1 MPEFNTGDTAW
12 MLVSAALVLFMTPG
26 LAAFYAGM
34 VRRKNVLD
42 TTLQSFFA
50 MGLIGVLWAVIGY
63 SLAFTDGSGATA
75 PFIGGLQLVGLNGI
89 ANTAH
94 SLAATVPQSVFAMYQ
109 GMFAIITVGL
119 ITGAVAER
127 MKFSAYIVFAT
138 LWSLLVYSPLAHWVW
153 QPTGWLFKLGAL
165 DFAGGTVVHISS
177 AAAAVACAIMLGKR
191 QGYGKDKFHPHNLP
205 MTVLGA
211 GILWFG
217 WFGFNAGSA
226 LGANSLAGSAFM
238 NTNLAAA
245 AAVLTWTAV
254 EWKHA
259 GKPTALGAASGA
271 VAGLVCIT
279 PACGYVEPWA
289 ALVIGGIAGAA
300 CYFGLFI
307 KGKLKLDDALDV
319 LGIHGVGGT
328 LGAILTGVFATT
340 AVNSAIEGHQGLLY
354 GNPSQVLIQLAGVVA
369 AWAFSF
375 GVSMVLLVGIKAIMG
390 LRVDEEAEVRGLDLA
405 EHGEEGYIFE

>member
-1 MPEFNTGDTAW
+1 MF
-12 MLVSAALVLFMTPG
+12 
-26 LAAFYAGM
+26 
-34 VRRKNVLD
+34 
-42 TTLQSFFA
+42 
-50 MGLIGVLWAVIGY
+50 
-63 SLAFTDGSGATA
+63 
-75 PFIGGLQLVGLNGI
+75 
-89 ANTAH
+89 
-94 SLAATVPQSVFAMYQ
+94 Q

-226 LGANSLAGSAFM
+226 LGANSLAGSAFL
-238 NTNLAAA
+238 NTNIAAA
-245 AAVLTWTAV
+245 AARPDVDRGRV
-254 EWKHA
+254 EVTPA
-259 GKPTALGAASGA
+259 SRPRSARRPALSPASS
-271 VAGLVCIT
+271 CIT

-354 GNPSQVLIQLAGVVA
+354 GNPSQVLIQLVGVVA

>member
-1 MPEFNTGDTAW
+1 MPQYNTGDTAW
-12 MLVSAALVLFMTPG
+12 MLVSAAMVLFMTPG
-26 LAAFYAGM
+26 LAAFYGGM

-42 TTLQSFFA
+42 TTMQSFFA

-63 SLAFTDGSGATA
+63 SLAFTDTSGALS
-75 PFIGGLQLVGLNGI
+75 PFIGGLKFVGLNHI

-94 SLAATVPQSVFAMYQ
+94 VLAATVPQSVFAMYQ

-127 MKFSAYIVFAT
+127 MKFSAYVVFAT

-205 MTVLGA
+205 LTIMGA
-211 GILWFG
+211 GMLWFG

-226 LGANSLAGSAFM
+226 LAANDLAGSAFL
-238 NTNLAAA
+238 NTNIAAA
-245 AAVLTWTAV
+245 AAVLAWTAV

-271 VAGLVCIT
+271 VAGLVAIT
-279 PACGYVEPWA
+279 PAAGFVEPWA
-289 ALVIGGIAGAA
+289 ALVIGVLAGAV
-300 CYFGLFI
+300 CYYGLFI
-307 KGKLKLDDALDV
+307 KGKFGLDDALDV
-319 LGIHGVGGT
+319 LGVHGVGGT
-328 LGAILTGVFATT
+328 LGALLTGVFATT
-340 AVNSAIEGHQGLLY
+340 SVNAAIKGHEGLLY
-354 GNPSQVLIQLAGVVA
+354 GNPSQLLIQLVGVLA
-369 AWAFSF
+369 AWIFSF
-375 GVSMVLLVGIKAIMG
+375 GMSMLLLAGIKAVMG